1 MTLTLR
7 RVLAGPATVATFLF
21 LVVPF
26 GLGWLKTAL
35 FSPLALPGYIIYAI
49 GSAVGHRLAPQF
61 GSGSTGSPSSPGAT
75 GFRSS
80 SERYTSGREPRSPSN
95 PSVCPARTDSP
106 RLAGITPFLPD
117 DGEKPV

>member
-61 GSGSTGSPSSPGAT
+61 ELWVYWIPFVAGCYGI
-75 GFRSS
+75 
-80 SERYTSGREPRSPSN
+80 
-95 PSVCPARTDSP
+95 SVVVGTVYEWARAAISQ
-106 RLAGITPFLPD
+106 
-117 DGEKPV
+117 